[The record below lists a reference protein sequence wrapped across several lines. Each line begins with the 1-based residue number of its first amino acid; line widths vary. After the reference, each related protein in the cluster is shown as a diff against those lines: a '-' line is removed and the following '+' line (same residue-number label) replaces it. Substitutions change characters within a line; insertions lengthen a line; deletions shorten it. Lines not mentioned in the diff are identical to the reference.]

1 MIRETQDGEAASVL
15 VLGRYVSSRRALG
28 GRRDSRAGN
37 VEFSTVHSA
46 KGREADYVIVLDL
59 RDGRYGF
66 PCRVEDD
73 PLLEI
78 VLPPV
83 HGRGY
88 PYAEERRL
96 FYVALT
102 RARRGTYLVADPNRP
117 SPFVRELLKHSPEI
131 SRIVQVGGL
140 VTKSVNTALPNYERA
155 RLLHLMAKS
164 LSLSPSVEK
173 LEPLPSFPRGG

>member
-140 VTKSVNTALPNYERA
+140 VLQSRLP
-155 RLLHLMAKS
+155 L
-164 LSLSPSVEK
+164 V
-173 LEPLPSFPRGG
+173 G

>member
-1 MIRETQDGEAASVL
+1 MIASRDAEDGLNRALRLIREADGGDDASVL

-28 GRRDSRAGN
+28 GRRDSRAVN

-78 VLPPV
+78 VLPPI
-83 HGRGY
+83 HGQGY
-88 PYAEERRL
+88 PYGEERRL

-102 RARRGTYLVADPNRP
+102 RARRGSYLITDRCKN
-117 SPFVRELLKHSPEI
+117 
-131 SRIVQVGGL
+131 G
-140 VTKSVNTALPNYERA
+140 
-155 RLLHLMAKS
+155 
-164 LSLSPSVEK
+164 
-173 LEPLPSFPRGG
+173 